1 MGLSDFT
8 EMGDLGVTV
17 AGRGAGSSPVP
28 LPAGVLRLRARPRH
42 PGRRELRGAGRRPAE
57 RALGAGWRA
66 ARAPQRQP
74 VGGVPQSRR
83 RCARGL
89 DLALQRAV
97 RALPDGADPQQPRR
111 GPRERLHR
119 ERARAPEERGA
130 RRAAA
135 ARRRGVRRPG
145 RLPPL
150 HRRDRQPQER
160 PQRQAHRR
168 RAGAAAAVAAGAHL
182 RLRGD
187 LRLRDLLGR
196 LHPAQG
202 LLHRAVAPDR
212 ASRARAPVRRPAR
225 AAAGCDL
232 AHDAASA
239 VAAAPTASMATSSTT
254 TTSSMRFGAS
264 PWRCSVW
271 STATSSSLGKPT
283 G

>member
-1 MGLSDFT
+1 MLQAAPGIRPVAIFDELRRRHAELEPGVRRTLERRIRAWRALHGEEREVMFRQVHEAGRMGLSDFT

-17 AGRGAGSSPVP
+17 AGRRAGSPPVP

-42 PGRRELRGAGRRPAE
+42 PGRRELRGAGRGPAE

-97 RALPDGADPQQPRR
+97 RALPDGADAQQPGR

-119 ERARAPEERGA
+119 ERARTPQERGA

-135 ARRRGVRRPG
+135 ARRCGVRRPG

-160 PQRQAHRR
+160 AQRQADRR
-168 RAGAAAAVAAGAHL
+168 RTGSAAAVAA
-182 RLRGD
+182 RRG
-187 LRLRDLLGR
+187 
-196 LHPAQG
+196 PATT
-202 LLHRAVAPDR
+202 
-212 ASRARAPVRRPAR
+212 RRPSSTSPPR
-225 AAAGCDL
+225 AASPCAR
-232 AHDAASA
+232 
-239 VAAAPTASMATSSTT
+239 SSTPC
-254 TTSSMRFGAS
+254 RRA
-264 PWRCSVW
+264 
-271 STATSSSLGKPT
+271 
-283 G
+283 